1 MTSVLK
7 SNQSKSISWY
17 CEDVERSTSD
27 SPLACEI
34 SAAFLKFP
42 EQVFSCHAQNRKLC
56 CSSRAKETKVY
67 AGTYFTF
74 IRSRARLNH
83 SWPCVNVRPHSPTE
97 SPAFSYVRSNF
108 AEKFPRGFQ
117 PTFPRTS
124 RQALFIGRRS
134 SLIIV
139 NPRIS
144 PARENIL
151 PGYLFSADNVLS
163 KTNGLDNY

>member
-1 MTSVLK
+1 MLRNYMTSVE
-7 SNQSKSISWY
+7 NQSI
-17 CEDVERSTSD
+17 
-27 SPLACEI
+27 EI
-34 SAAFLKFP
+34 NFVVLRGCRTTRTMRNSAASLKFP
-42 EQVFSCHAQNRKLC
+42 DQVSSCHAQNRKLC

-67 AGTYFTF
+67 AATYFTF

-83 SWPCVNVRPHSPTE
+83 SWPCVNVRPHSP
-97 SPAFSYVRSNF
+97 
-108 AEKFPRGFQ
+108 GFFLCTFQFCRKVSARLQ

-151 PGYLFSADNVLS
+151 PRCLFSADNVLS